1 MGLRR
6 ELQAELAQAFDTD
19 LADAVAVVDGS
30 RSVPGTYDPE
40 KGGSAPAAT
49 LHYAGRG
56 VFGQYK
62 AREID
67 GTRILATD
75 VRLKALQNELFVKDG
90 DAVTEVPAIPAIPAI
105 GDRIS
110 GYRVMSVGQD
120 AAKATW
126 IIQLRK

>member
-1 MGLRR
+1 MGLRD
-6 ELQAELAQAFDTD
+6 ELQADLAQAFDTD
-19 LADAVAVVDGS
+19 LADAVGAVDGS
-30 RSVPGTYDPE
+30 RSVRGDYDPAI
-40 KGGSAPAAT
+40 GGAPET
-49 LHYAGRG
+49 TVFYAGRG

-75 VRLKALQNELFVKDG
+75 VRLKALQNELFMKESGVVTATP
-90 DAVTEVPAIPAIPAI
+90 AVPAI

-110 GYRVMSVGQD
+110 GYRVINVGQD

-126 IIQLRK
+126 AIQLRK

>member
-6 ELQAELAQAFDTD
+6 EIQAELARAFDTD

-40 KGGSAPAAT
+40 KGGSMPATT
-49 LHYAGRG
+49 LHYTGRG

-67 GTRILATD
+67 GTRILASD
-75 VRLKALQNELFVKDG
+75 VRLKALQNELLVKDG
-90 DAVTEVPAIPAIPAI
+90 DVVTDVPGIPAI
-105 GDRIS
+105 GDRLS
-110 GYRVMSVGQD
+110 GYRVMNVGQD

-126 IIQLRK
+126 TIQLRK

>member
-30 RSVPGTYDPE
+30 RSVPGTYDPK
-40 KGGSAPAAT
+40 KGGSTPATT

-90 DAVTEVPAIPAIPAI
+90 DAVTEVPAIPAI
-105 GDRIS
+105 GDRFS
-110 GYRVMSVGQD
+110 GYRVMNVGQD

-126 IIQLRK
+126 TIQLRK

>member
-1 MGLRR
+1 MGLRS
-6 ELQAELAQAFDTD
+6 ELQADLGRAFDTD
-19 LADAVAVVDGS
+19 LSDAVSVVDGS
-30 RSVPGTYDPE
+30 RSVPGVYDPD
-40 KGGSAPAAT
+40 KGGSTPATT

-67 GTRILATD
+67 GTRILSSD
-75 VRLKALQNELFVKDG
+75 VRLKALQNELLMKDG
-90 DAVTEVPAIPAIPAI
+90 DTVTEEPATPAI

-110 GYRVMSVGQD
+110 GYRVMDVGQD

-126 IIQLRK
+126 TIQLRK

>member
-19 LADAVAVVDGS
+19 LADAVAVVDGN

-40 KGGSAPAAT
+40 KGGSTPATT

-67 GTRILATD
+67 GTRILSSD
-75 VRLKALQNELFVKDG
+75 VRLKALQNELLMKDG
-90 DAVTEVPAIPAIPAI
+90 DAVTEDPATPAI

-110 GYRVMSVGQD
+110 GYRVMDVGQD
-120 AAKATW
+120 PAKATW
-126 IIQLRK
+126 TIQLRK

>member
-6 ELQAELAQAFDTD
+6 ELQAELAKAFDTD

-40 KGGSAPAAT
+40 KGGSTPATT
-49 LHYAGRG
+49 LYYAGRG

-67 GTRILATD
+67 GTRILASD
-75 VRLKALQNELFVKDG
+75 VRLKALQNELLM
-90 DAVTEVPAIPAIPAI
+90 TEAGAITGTPAAPAI
-105 GDRIS
+105 GDLIS
-110 GYRVMSVGQD
+110 GYRVVNVGQD
-120 AAKATW
+120 AAKVTW
-126 IIQLRK
+126 TIQLRK

>member
-1 MGLRR
+1 MGLRD
-6 ELQAELAQAFDTD
+6 ELQADLAEAFNTD
-19 LADAVAVVDGS
+19 LADAVATVDGS
-30 RSVPGTYDPE
+30 RSVPGGYDPE
-40 KGGSAPAAT
+40 KGGSTPATT

-62 AREID
+62 DREID

-90 DAVTEVPAIPAIPAI
+90 DAATEVPAAPAI
-105 GDRIS
+105 GDRIG
-110 GYRVMSVGQD
+110 GYRVINVGQD

-126 IIQLRK
+126 TVQLRK

>member
-1 MGLRR
+1 MGLRD
-6 ELQAELAQAFDTD
+6 ELQADLAQAFNTD
-19 LADAVAVVDGS
+19 LADAVSAVDGS

-40 KGGSAPAAT
+40 KGGSVPAST
-49 LHYAGRG
+49 LHYTGRG

-67 GTRILATD
+67 GTRILASD
-75 VRLKALQNELFVKDG
+75 VRLKVPQNELLVKDG
-90 DAVTEVPAIPAIPAI
+90 VTVTKDPATPAI

-110 GYRVMSVGQD
+110 GYRVMNVGQD

-126 IIQLRK
+126 TIQLRK

>member
-30 RSVPGTYDPE
+30 RSVTGTYDPE
-40 KGGSAPAAT
+40 KGGSTPATT

-75 VRLKALQNELFVKDG
+75 VRLKALQCELLVNDG
-90 DAVTEVPAIPAIPAI
+90 DAVTEVHAIPAI

-110 GYRVMSVGQD
+110 GYRVMNVGQD
-120 AAKATW
+120 SAKATW
-126 IIQLRK
+126 TIQLRK

>member
-30 RSVPGTYDPE
+30 RSVPGAYDPE
-40 KGGSAPAAT
+40 KGGSTLATT

-67 GTRILATD
+67 GTRILASD
-75 VRLKALQNELFVKDG
+75 VRLKALQNELLVKDG
-90 DAVTEVPAIPAIPAI
+90 DAVTEVPAAPAI

-110 GYRVMSVGQD
+110 GYRVMDVGQD

-126 IIQLRK
+126 TIQLRK